1 MTNLEL
7 PHPQRCALY
16 HDLWTNRSWVHRRI
30 DEISFTERGMMQVK
44 STFDLDIAHL
54 KGKIS
59 GLPEELRKG
68 NQIALPLMAL
78 PRTLLLDIDVT
89 LDGKA
94 QSFAGSTASTDITK
108 YIYLH
113 EYFRRHISHINGRR
127 KLSSFAK
134 LPSGKIEEMT
144 YVLEQIGY
152 AFRENGSGYIENKCK
167 QVSDNFNQCEKEF
180 EAFKEE
186 SSKSGNGGRSDEE
199 TKKILSE
206 KAAKER
212 KRLSVLERITS
223 SFCYDDSSTD
233 PYQWERWSRF
243 SEDYIAVVLVDL
255 PSDKTQ
261 AKLTFVTKTNP
272 DYSDLPSI
280 LPIRFSPRRFTSP
293 SLLGSGIEKRYH
305 FRVNAPDGHY
315 ISSIN
320 LTDVRD
326 NNNEALF
333 KPNIP
338 PKNSSHEEEKE
349 VKSIACE
356 TADGANLTFLEI
368 KDNTPQGKGNIFG
381 YTLNIGV
388 EPFPQTFIFRALVSI
403 FFLLFYMLFARFS
416 VFESGRIIPFSI
428 AALGF
433 LASSP
438 LWFRIGSED
447 AFTHRT
453 LRRGRTIL
461 GWLSAAAFLASFG
474 VQLVNSKAIASATLE
489 GHKCSCISLLNNH
502 MLVNRIVND
511 QPICERYSRLFER
524 YPDPK
529 VDETKLLEI
538 LINHS
543 WELVFTLCILY
554 VFGICWFFARTY
566 FRKSNFIRFLSTSKF
581 SSSDRSYRQ
590 AYLTLLSYARRVLT
604 FVLVMSLFFAV
615 IYSIFLAFRSLS
627 ALINDAFR
635 SLFDSG
641 KDCFSC
647 TWALIGIILLFYLGH
662 HLLDPVLWKAVANF
676 VKQKYYKLP
685 FPIRNTLSSIVSL
698 IKKVFSSIVSS
709 IEKVFSSMWKTLSN
723 LSHYDSLLLVLAL
736 ILVIF
741 TCYSIVIFF
750 HSL

>member
-7 PHPQRCALY
+7 PCPQICKLY
-16 HDLWTNRSWVHRRI
+16 HDLWTDRSWVHRRI
-30 DEISFTERGMMQVK
+30 DEISFTERGMLQVK

-59 GLPEELRKG
+59 SLPGELRKG

-78 PRTLLLDIDVT
+78 PRTLLLDIDVS

-94 QSFAGSTASTDITK
+94 ESFAGSTASTDITK

-113 EYFRRHISHINGRR
+113 EYFRRHISNINERR

-134 LPSGKIEEMT
+134 LSSGRIEEMT

-152 AFRENGSGYIENKCK
+152 AFRENGSGYIENKYK
-167 QVSDNFNQCEKEF
+167 QVSDNFNQREKEF
-180 EAFKEE
+180 ESFKEQ
-186 SSKSGNGGRSDEE
+186 SSKAGNCDRSDEE

-223 SFCYDDSSTD
+223 SFCYEDSSSD

-261 AKLTFVTKTNP
+261 AKLTFVTKTSP
-272 DYSDLPSI
+272 DYSDSPSI

-293 SLLGSGIEKRYH
+293 SLLGSGIEERYH

-326 NNNEALF
+326 NNNEAF
-333 KPNIP
+333 FQSKIS
-338 PKNSSHEEEKE
+338 PKDSHPEEEKE

-381 YTLNIGV
+381 YTLIIGV
-388 EPFPQTFIFRALVSI
+388 DPFPQTFIFRALVSI
-403 FFLLFYMLFARFS
+403 FFLLFYMLFARFA

-474 VQLVNSKAIASATLE
+474 VQLINSKAIASATPK
-489 GHKCSCISLLNNH
+489 GHGDSCIALLNDH
-502 MLVNRIVND
+502 MLVSKIVDD
-511 QPICERYSRLFER
+511 QFMCGKYFRLFEA
-524 YPDPK
+524 YPDSNK
-529 VDETKLLEI
+529 DKSKLLEI
-538 LINHS
+538 FINHS
-543 WELVFTLCILY
+543 WELIFTLCILY
-554 VFGICWFFARTY
+554 VFGVCWFFARTY
-566 FRKSNFIRFLSTSKF
+566 FQKNNFIRFLSTLKF
-581 SSSDRSYRQ
+581 SCPDRSCRQ
-590 AYLTLLSYARRVLT
+590 VYLTLLSYARGAVTLAP
-604 FVLVMSLFFAV
+604 VILIFFAV
-615 IYSIFLAFRSLS
+615 IYSIFLAFRGLS
-627 ALINDAFR
+627 ELINDVFR
-635 SLFDSG
+635 SLFDGS
-641 KDCFSC
+641 KDYSSC
-647 TWALIGIILLFYLGH
+647 AWLLIGIVFLPYLGH
-662 HLLDPVLWKAVANF
+662 HLLDPALWKAVINLT
-676 VKQKYYKLP
+676 KRSYRKLP
-685 FPIRNTLSSIVSL
+685 LFIKNILSKLSSYDWLIPFIVS
-698 IKKVFSSIVSS
+698 I
-709 IEKVFSSMWKTLSN
+709 
-723 LSHYDSLLLVLAL
+723 L
-736 ILVIF
+736 ILAMFIWWSFIF
-741 TCYSIVIFF
+741 YINEVHQVLGDVF
-750 HSL
+750 